1 MGTLLA
7 KADLH
12 LHSKASNLP
21 AGWFTKLI
29 NCPESYAEPLEIYK
43 RLKER
48 GMSFVTITDHNTID
62 GVLEIAHLPDV
73 FISCEY
79 TVEFPEEEEAKVHVL
94 VYGLEE
100 KHHQDLIKLREN
112 IYEFVSYL
120 KKENLPHSLAHPL
133 YSVPGTKLNKR
144 IIDKLGLL
152 FDNWEIV
159 NGTRGYKIKDIEE
172 RIAKLYSGW
181 DKIRELEERY
191 GIKAMRS
198 REYISFTAGSD
209 DHGGMDVGRT
219 WTAVEGAKTKEEF
232 LRGILEGKTL
242 VGSESLGEERLI
254 NIITR
259 VGYGY
264 IKSKYQLPESAKNIL
279 DYIFMYSNDPTIGMA
294 IRYFTGINGDRPG
307 LIKSLLETLPFL
319 AYERFTKNRSL
330 MDLGVLALSIS
341 FSLLPPFVKY
351 ILKKEERKI
360 ESIAKEFGIRKQKE
374 TKVAYFTDTYW
385 DINGVARTAQIIRKI
400 AEEEG
405 LPFHFFISSKEAYTK
420 GNLTSLKARLE
431 MPVPFYEE
439 LKFGIPSMGELI
451 EVLEREGFTHVH
463 ISTPGPLG
471 IMAFVA
477 AKILG
482 LKASFAFHTDLP
494 KYAYIYTKDE
504 ELGSFLLKFFVGVA
518 NLSDKFFVP
527 SEYYQRRFIGEGVNP
542 MKVKIFRR
550 GVDTENFSP
559 DKRIEDFW
567 SKRLG
572 KKVKR
577 VILYV
582 GRVAK
587 EKNLDT
593 FIDVAKHFPEETFVV
608 VGDGPYRDE
617 LERKKPKNIYFV
629 GYMRGE
635 ELSQAYASSYVFLF
649 PSETE
654 TYALVILEA
663 MASGLPVIVS
673 SEGASPEHVKN
684 YVNGFIAT
692 SKEDYVEKLS
702 LILSNETLRNSM
714 AQEARKYALSL
725 DMRKTYLDFLHS
737 IMGLERLSN
746 NYNHCQRELHI
757 KVFFNAFKPLATS

>member
-1 MGTLLA
+1 MGTFLA

-48 GMSFVTITDHNTID
+48 GMSFVTITDHNTIN

-79 TVEFPEEEEAKVHVL
+79 TVAFPEEETRVHVL

-100 KHHQDLIKLREN
+100 KYHQDLLKLREN

-133 YSVPGTKLNKR
+133 YSVQGTKLNRR

-159 NGTRGYKIKDIEE
+159 NGTRGHKIKEIEE

-191 GIKAMRS
+191 RIKSMRS
-198 REYISFTAGSD
+198 REHISFTAGSD
-209 DHGGMDVGRT
+209 DHGGMDVGKT

-232 LRGILEGKTL
+232 LRGLLEGKTL
-242 VGSESLGEERLI
+242 VSSESLGEERLI

-264 IKSKYQLPESAKNIL
+264 IKNKFQLPESAKSIL
-279 DYIFMYSNDPTIGMA
+279 DYIFMYSHDPTIGLA
-294 IRYFTGINGDRPG
+294 IGYFTGINGDRTR

-319 AYERFTKNRSL
+319 AYERFTKNKSL
-330 MDLGVLALSIS
+330 MDLAMFALSIPFS
-341 FSLLPPFVKY
+341 FLPLLVKY
-351 ILKKEERKI
+351 ILKREEKRI
-360 ESIAKEFGIRKQKE
+360 ENITKEFGIRKQRE

-400 AEEEG
+400 TEEER

-420 GNLTSLKARLE
+420 GNLTSLKAKLT

-439 LKFGIPSMGELI
+439 LRFGIPSMGELI
-451 EVLEREGFTHVH
+451 EVLEKEGFTHVH
-463 ISTPGPLG
+463 VSTPGPLG

-477 AKILG
+477 AKVLG
-482 LKASFAFHTDLP
+482 LKVSLAYHTDLP

-504 ELGSFLLKFFVGVA
+504 ELERFLLKLFTGVA

-527 SEYYQRRFIGEGVNP
+527 SEYYQRRFIGEGVEP

-550 GVDTENFSP
+550 GVDTETFSP
-559 DKRIEDFW
+559 DKRVEDFW
-567 SKRLG
+567 SKRLW

-582 GRVAK
+582 GRVAR

-593 FIDVAKHFPEETFVV
+593 FMYVAKHFPEETFVV
-608 VGDGPYRDE
+608 VGDGPYRKE
-617 LERKKPKNIYFV
+617 LERKKPKNVHFV

-673 SEGASPEHVKN
+673 SEGASPEHVKS

-692 SKEDYVEKLS
+692 TKEDYIEKLS
-702 LILSNETLRNSM
+702 LILSDENLRNSM
-714 AQEARKYALSL
+714 SSEARRYALSL
-725 DMRKTYLDFLHS
+725 DMRKAYLDFLYS
-737 IMGLERLSN
+737 IML
-746 NYNHCQRELHI
+746 
-757 KVFFNAFKPLATS
+757 